1 MKATTKGNLQS
12 LLSMLQLH
20 LWSWK
25 FSRFFTCIHLLPC
38 TLSFTVNNT
47 FVLKVSETQFSLT
60 ASYIL
65 AFMWHD
71 KRIFFKETPQTK
83 THVLDYGLLN
93 KIWTPKLKVDS
104 CLVKFHTKINFAW
117 YLLILVVMR
126 RVKFRGILYHSEPN
140 EVYLAA
146 FLSKT

>member
-93 KIWTPKLKVDS
+93 KIWTPKLKVYRQLS
-104 CLVKFHTKINFAW
+104 CKIPHKNQLCLVSSNFGCDEAGQ
-117 YLLILVVMR
+117 I
-126 RVKFRGILYHSEPN
+126 
-140 EVYLAA
+140 
-146 FLSKT
+146 